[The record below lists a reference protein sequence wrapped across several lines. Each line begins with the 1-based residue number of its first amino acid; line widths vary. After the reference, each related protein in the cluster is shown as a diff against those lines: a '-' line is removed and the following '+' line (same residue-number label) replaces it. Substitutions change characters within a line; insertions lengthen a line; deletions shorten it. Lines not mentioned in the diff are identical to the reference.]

1 MASSGIRIDGLER
14 WASWLQTLPTSG
26 VNRMKDRVLR
36 TAGLRTLEYLQ
47 DLTPVRTARLA
58 NSFSMGS
65 PDNVYELN
73 VNSGVSYVR
82 VGTAVEYSVYVNDGY
97 TQKAG
102 QFVPGSWTGS
112 GFHYD
117 PGASGGM
124 VLKGKTI
131 VGAHMFEKT
140 MQYLEEDV
148 PTIIEFELRRLW
160 DEVNG
165 G

>member
-1 MASSGIRIDGLER
+1 MARGGIRITGLDR
-14 WASWLQTLPTSG
+14 WANFLQTLPTDR

-36 TAGLRTLEYLQ
+36 TAGLRTMEYLH
-47 DLTPVRTARLA
+47 DLTPVRTGRLA
-58 NSFSMGS
+58 GSFSMGS
-65 PDNVYELN
+65 PDSIYELN

-82 VGTAVEYSVYVNDGY
+82 VGTAVDYSIHVNDGY

-117 PGASGGM
+117 PSASGGM
-124 VLKGKTI
+124 VLTGKTI
-131 VGAHMFEKT
+131 AGAHMFEKT
-140 MQYLEEDV
+140 MQHLEEDIPKV
-148 PTIIEFELRRLW
+148 IEFELRRLW
-160 DEVNG
+160 AEVNG